1 MKRLFQALAICF
13 VFLFAGAVFVGCSD
27 AELQYRITTIS
38 VHGQVAVGKEKA
50 KAGEEIH
57 IVCEADEG
65 YALKSIRVNGVEV
78 SERNFFM
85 PAADA
90 NIVAVFERAYSISVV
105 NHAQGSIV
113 PSTNHAV
120 AGQIVTVAV
129 TANSGYRFTGFF
141 QTTKSEEDE
150 DDVTNV
156 WRSGC
161 NSFVQGEGLTVLS
174 PMFESVSN
182 SYNISVLNSVNG
194 VVEVDFQNA
203 TAGSKIAVHCTPN
216 TGFDVKCIKIN
227 ETEIVGNTFIMPA
240 EDAAVYV
247 EFARVYDISVN
258 GSENGTVTTSKE
270 KAFAGDIIVIVAT
283 PAEGYQLAGFE
294 YNGTRYVG
302 TTFIMGSQTAEI
314 TPIFEK
320 VS

>member
-13 VFLFAGAVFVGCSD
+13 VFLFAGAMFVGCSD
-27 AELQYRITTIS
+27 SDLQYHITTTS

-50 KAGEEIH
+50 RAGEEIH

-78 SERNFFM
+78 PERNFFM
-85 PAADA
+85 PAADVH
-90 NIVAVFERAYSISVV
+90 IVAVFERAYSISVV

-113 PSTNHAV
+113 PSTYNAV
-120 AGQIVTVAV
+120 AGQIVTISV

-150 DDVTNV
+150 EDVTNV

-194 VVEVDFQNA
+194 IVEVAFQSA
-203 TAGSKIAVHCTPN
+203 TAGSKIEVSCTPN
-216 TGFDVKCIKIN
+216 TGYEVKCIMIN

-247 EFARVYDISVN
+247 EFARVYTVSV
-258 GSENGTVTTSKE
+258 GEVENGTVVASKE
-270 KAFAGDIIVIVAT
+270 KAFAGDIIILTAT
-283 PAEGYQLAGFE
+283 PAEGYQLVGFE
-294 YNGTRYVG
+294 YNGVRHAG
-302 TTFIMGSQTAEI
+302 TIFVMGAQMAEI
-314 TPIFEK
+314 LPIFEK